1 MVSLPRHVGPVG
13 DGATRASP
21 TSPTSAA
28 MLVVR
33 LVRETMAWRWLDM
46 HFTEEHWVF
55 NASTKMSLG
64 DGTSAL
70 FWEDR
75 WLDGKS
81 IGEIA
86 PDLLALIPRRPRKH
100 RTVQKTVVERS

>member
-1 MVSLPRHVGPVG
+1 
-13 DGATRASP
+13 
-21 TSPTSAA
+21 
-28 MLVVR
+28 
-33 LVRETMAWRWLDM
+33 MAWRWLDM
-46 HFTEEHWVF
+46 HF
-55 NASTKMSLG
+55 TKMSLG

-100 RTVQKTVVERS
+100 RTVQKTIVERS